1 MFGRDDTI
9 AAIASPPGGGL
20 RGIVRVSGPA
30 TESIWRT
37 FCEPRSPV
45 SATAAR
51 VVSVSVRLPA
61 PWPPIQALLCWWP
74 GPRSY
79 TRQPVAEL
87 HLPGSPPLLDA
98 VLAAICHAGAR
109 LAEPGE
115 FTLRAFLS
123 GRMDLTQAEAVLG
136 VIDARGQRE
145 LETALEQLAG
155 GLASPL
161 HNLRQRLVHTLAEL
175 EAGLDF
181 VEEDI
186 EFVSAR
192 QLHDQL
198 TAGLDEVER
207 LRTRLRSRAAAGGLP
222 RVVLLGPPNAGKSS
236 LWNTLV
242 GEPAALVADRPGT
255 TRDYLERETNF
266 NGYRC
271 VVVDTAGLEA
281 TSGDDPI
288 GEAAQRATLKQG
300 ERAELRLVCREATS
314 ATRFRANTSNL
325 LAYADTP
332 QSDTPQSNTP
342 GVDSPHPYSPHPYSP
357 LADAPDA
364 GHAASDGAADA
375 KTAEPAETGETAK
388 TDAETDQDITRLA
401 VWTKV
406 DQLASR
412 PQDSAGEV
420 WVSSLT
426 GTGLDELRRRI
437 VERLER
443 LADAES
449 AVVAGTAARCQESLR
464 RASESLARA
473 IALARTAAGL
483 DRALPALSS
492 SGNPTAHGEIE
503 RAGETE
509 SDGEHDQSGDH
520 ERLGFQV
527 GDSVYGS
534 HGRDEYIAAEL
545 RLALDALGQVAGA
558 VHTEDILDVVFSRF
572 CIGK

>member
-61 PWPPIQALLCWWP
+61 PWPPIQALLYWWP

-161 HNLRQRLVHTLAEL
+161 QNLRQRLVHMLAEL

-198 TAGLDEVER
+198 SAGLDEVER

-271 VVVDTAGLEA
+271 VVVDTAGLET
-281 TSGDDPI
+281 TSVDDPI

-300 ERAELRLVCREATS
+300 ERAELRLFCREAAS
-314 ATRFRANTSNL
+314 AARSRANTSNL

-332 QSDTPQSNTP
+332 QGETPCADT
-342 GVDSPHPYSPHPYSP
+342 PHPYSP
-357 LADAPDA
+357 LTDTPDA
-364 GHAASDGAADA
+364 GHAASDGAADS
-375 KTAEPAETGETAK
+375 ETG
-388 TDAETDQDITRLA
+388 ETDQDITRLA

-406 DQLASR
+406 DQLATR
-412 PQDSAGEV
+412 PQDSVGEV

-426 GTGLDELRRRI
+426 GTGLEELRRRI

-464 RASESLARA
+464 RASDSLARA
-473 IALARTAAGL
+473 VALARIAAGL
-483 DRALPALSS
+483 DRGLPALSN
-492 SGNPTAHGEIE
+492 SGIPTAHGEHK
-503 RAGETE
+503 RDGEHKSDGEIE
-509 SDGEHDQSGDH
+509 SDGEIDPYGDH
-520 ERLGFQV
+520 GRLGVQV

-545 RLALDALGQVAGA
+545 RIALDALGQVAGA